1 MYASKIRSEQR
12 EKRGM
17 RFDETFA
24 DVEGATFKCLLH
36 KDDKT
41 YITQRDISIDSTQH
55 KEIKRLYHGTYA
67 LLL

>member
-12 EKRGM
+12 EKRGL

-24 DVEGATFKCLLH
+24 DVEGATFRCLLH
-36 KDDKT
+36 KGDKT
-41 YITQRDISIDSTQH
+41 YITQRDISNASTQH
-55 KEIKRLYHGTYA
+55 KDIKRLYYDTHV